1 MIKFAL
7 QRFRSMIEV
16 SIILILLVNVGYIL
30 AQLTHIE
37 TKTID
42 LFLIKVFKT
51 ESNFALFI
59 INVFVLYD
67 LVKAPKQQNKQC
79 KTIFYNMN
87 FLIIAVAICLTASI
101 ISIVQ
106 NDLMF
111 IVYIAS
117 IAIIYFLVRFNSL
130 ITTIICALSGEK
142 GG

>member
-1 MIKFAL
+1 
-7 QRFRSMIEV
+7 MIEV

-67 LVKAPKQQNKQC
+67 LVKATKQQNKQC

-87 FLIIAVAICLTASI
+87 FLIITVAICLTASI

-142 GG
+142 EG